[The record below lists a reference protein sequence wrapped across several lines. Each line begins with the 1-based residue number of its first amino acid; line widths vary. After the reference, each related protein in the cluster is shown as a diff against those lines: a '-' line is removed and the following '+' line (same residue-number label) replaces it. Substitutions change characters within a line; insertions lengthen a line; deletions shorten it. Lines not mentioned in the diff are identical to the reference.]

1 MKKIVRCCA
10 RLIIEQREIDKNI
23 MTRTW
28 CKYGNCSLEK
38 LEVELEKLDELWT
51 KLEKNWNEP
60 EDIEDIYRIYSL
72 LDTTTAIARKI
83 LVKNGKKHK
92 EYEVEIVIPKNEKI
106 VDTTAYL
113 YSDEHKFFNGE
124 TKKELL
130 ANIVSTFLHGS
141 EYVYMDTRKIKNESL
156 FKIYVFVRTDK
167 LCQSCADAN
176 LEKPKKDKPNYR
188 VTTSFIQYDDC
199 TCGQYV
205 EVRSY
210 ISSMSKLLKDSIP
223 AN

>member
-1 MKKIVRCCA
+1 
-10 RLIIEQREIDKNI
+10 

-38 LEVELEKLDELWT
+38 LEVELEKLNELWT

-60 EDIEDIYRIYSL
+60 EDIEDVYRIYPL
-72 LDTTTAIARKI
+72 LDTTAALARKMLI
-83 LVKNGKKHK
+83 KNSKKNPQYK
-92 EYEVEIVIPKNEKI
+92 VEIVVPKNEGN
-106 VDTTAYL
+106 VDTSNYL
-113 YSDEHKFFNGE
+113 YPNAHKFFNGE

-141 EYVYMDTRKIKNESL
+141 EYVYMDTRKIKDEGL

-167 LCQSCADAN
+167 LCQSCTDAN
-176 LEKPKKDKPNYR
+176 LKKPKKDKPNYR
-188 VTTSFIQYDDC
+188 VTTSFIQYVDC
-199 TCGQYV
+199 ICGQYV

-210 ISSMSKLLKDSIP
+210 ISSMSKLLKDNIP

>member
-1 MKKIVRCCA
+1 
-10 RLIIEQREIDKNI
+10 

-38 LEVELEKLDELWT
+38 LEVELEKIDELWT
-51 KLEKNWNEP
+51 KLEKNWNKP
-60 EDIEDIYRIYSL
+60 EDVEDVYRIYPL
-72 LDTTTAIARKI
+72 LDTTAAIARKI
-83 LVKNGKKHK
+83 LIKNGKKHK
-92 EYEVEIVIPKNEKI
+92 EYKVEIVIPKNKKI

-113 YSDEHKFFNGE
+113 YSGEHKFFNGD

-130 ANIVSTFLHGS
+130 ANIASTFLHGS
-141 EYVYMDTRKIKNESL
+141 EYVYMDTRKINNKSN

-167 LCQSCADAN
+167 LCQSCANTN
-176 LEKPKKDKPNYR
+176 LKKTKKDKPNYR

-199 TCGQYV
+199 ICGQYI

-210 ISSMSKLLKDSIP
+210 ISSISKLLKDSTQT
-223 AN
+223 N

>member
-1 MKKIVRCCA
+1 
-10 RLIIEQREIDKNI
+10 

-28 CKYGNCSLEK
+28 CKYGSCSLEK
-38 LEVELEKLDELWT
+38 LEVELKNLDELWT
-51 KLEKNWNEP
+51 RLEKNWIKP
-60 EDIEDIYRIYSL
+60 EDIEDVYRIYPL
-72 LDTTTAIARKI
+72 LDTTAAIARKI

-92 EYEVEIVIPKNEKI
+92 KYEVEIVTPKNEKV

-113 YSDEHKFFNGE
+113 YPDEHKFFNGE

-141 EYVYMDTRKIKNESL
+141 EYVYMDTRKVKNESP
-156 FKIYVFVRTDK
+156 FKIYVFIRTDK

-199 TCGQYV
+199 ICGQYV

-210 ISSMSKLLKDSIP
+210 ISSMSKLLKDRIQNYSI
-223 AN
+223 